1 MISLNPVINQLH
13 AAFCH
18 ATGRETVLIP
28 QIERWW
34 YEALKCEVTPQM
46 VTDVIESRMKR
57 DYSTGSMRFNCLGL
71 RHLIGDD
78 DRLAQFVDEAAQ
90 IAATK
95 RKRVFVPGKAQVL
108 RDTGRPDEPETPKTR
123 HVSEV
128 DWKSAVD
135 TMRKA
140 T

>member
-1 MISLNPVINQLH
+1 MVAIDQLH
-13 AAFCH
+13 KSFCEV
-18 ATGRETVLIP
+18 TGRELRMNPTFT
-28 QIERWW
+28 RWW
-34 YEALKCEVTPQM
+34 YDAIAYGVTPEM
-46 VTDVIESRMKR
+46 VTSVMEARMKR
-57 DYSTGSMRFNCLGL
+57 EYSTAGMKFHCMSLSHC
-71 RHLIGDD
+71 IGND